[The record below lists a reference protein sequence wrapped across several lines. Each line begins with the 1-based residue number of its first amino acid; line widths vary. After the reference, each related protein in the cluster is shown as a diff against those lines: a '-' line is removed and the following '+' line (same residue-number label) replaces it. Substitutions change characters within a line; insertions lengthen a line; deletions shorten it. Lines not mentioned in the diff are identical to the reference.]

1 MKLSSVGLGA
11 ALLAI
16 GGLSGCSGAN
26 RDRSENVSVTQ
37 IAYKGQGLGHKMKEG
52 LRDTTDA
59 VHITPKVKAAIVAD
73 GQLNDKRNLIDV
85 DTKDYVLRLK
95 GHVYSKA
102 MKAHAGS
109 VAAHKL
115 AKMHKAYKVSN
126 ELTIGK

>member
-1 MKLSSVGLGA
+1 MRLSSVLLGA
-11 ALLAI
+11 SLLATVT
-16 GGLSGCSGAN
+16 LCGCSSAN
-26 RDRSENVSVTQ
+26 RGQSEIAVTE

-52 LRDTTDA
+52 VRDTTDA
-59 VHITPKVKAAIVAD
+59 LHITPKVKAAIIAD

-102 MKAHAGS
+102 MKARAGS
-109 VAAHKL
+109 VAANKL